1 MHREHDARVPN
12 IVSDP
17 DLSGVILVRTAGVI
31 IVASCGTMSP
41 RFLDLL
47 HATAPIQCSARAAA
61 SCGGRYSFISAFRMY
76 KKGSAVELQF
86 SPSRLND
93 GAGDP
98 FWIDLT
104 RDEAQALLAAL
115 QTHLNTPRRD
125 ASGTESP
132 LVFTLLDPGAPSGV
146 VASAAQDEKRSS
158 AAGAEVASRQWVCVI
173 CGWIYD
179 EAAGY
184 PEDGI
189 APGTRWED
197 VPADWRCPLCDVGK
211 EDFAMVEF

>member
-1 MHREHDARVPN
+1 
-12 IVSDP
+12 
-17 DLSGVILVRTAGVI
+17 
-31 IVASCGTMSP
+31 
-41 RFLDLL
+41 
-47 HATAPIQCSARAAA
+47 
-61 SCGGRYSFISAFRMY
+61 MY

-98 FWIDLT
+98 YWIDLT
-104 RDEAQALLAAL
+104 RDEAQALLSAL
-115 QTHLNTPRRD
+115 QSHLSRPAHD

-132 LVFTLLDPGAPSGV
+132 LVFTLLDPGAQQKAQAGKGAQSDG
-146 VASAAQDEKRSS
+146 VASTSSDETV
-158 AAGAEVASRQWVCVI
+158 VASRQWVCVI

-179 EAAGY
+179 EAQGY

-197 VPADWRCPLCDVGK
+197 VPEDWRCPLCDVGK